1 MSTTPG
7 RDRDVEQLL
16 RRVMPASAASTPDC
30 LDAETLAAWADD
42 GLGVQARAA
51 AEAHVAGCA
60 RCQALLA
67 VIVRTTPEVVPPLP
81 WWRASFVRWMT
92 PALVTI
98 GAATLWFLLP
108 HPEPVAPAEDI
119 QLQARADSR
128 LEESPATAVREA
140 PPLAVMPPVPAG
152 GAAAPPAV
160 LQEAPSQPDLST
172 PRIATPSDARPKAR
186 PPAAPAFSPDVRMR
200 ETVVA
205 GQAAAER
212 AAANVVANVPEAD
225 ERASSESL
233 GKLSARTAPAR
244 TSPDGHGRA
253 ACRADWRGTRRGPAT
268 GAGADRGAVVRRV
281 AASR

>member
-1 MSTTPG
+1 MSTTPD
-7 RDRDVEQLL
+7 RDRIVEQLL
-16 RRVMPASAASTPDC
+16 RRVMPADAASTPDC

-81 WWRASFVRWMT
+81 WWRTSFVRWMA

-128 LEESPATAVREA
+128 PKESEATRVDEA
-140 PPLAVMPPVPAG
+140 PTSAESHRFPPRARQLHRRRSRRLRLHLLPPLPASRRQRTRAQGTSTG
-152 GAAAPPAV
+152 GTWVRTRGA
-160 LQEAPSQPDLST
+160 
-172 PRIATPSDARPKAR
+172 DAR
-186 PPAAPAFSPDVRMR
+186 
-200 ETVVA
+200 
-205 GQAAAER
+205 
-212 AAANVVANVPEAD
+212 
-225 ERASSESL
+225 
-233 GKLSARTAPAR
+233 
-244 TSPDGHGRA
+244 DGG
-253 ACRADWRGTRRGPAT
+253 GG
-268 GAGADRGAVVRRV
+268 GGG
-281 AASR
+281 